1 MNEYAI
7 INTVAYISRHF
18 LLLLFLN
25 LKNIVLSRLDYDL
38 DFQPLILSIFTTS
51 RRNIVD
57 SS

>member
-7 INTVAYISRHF
+7 INAVTYMSRHF
-18 LLLLFLN
+18 LFLLFLN

>member
-1 MNEYAI
+1 MNEYTI